1 MVKNEKTIG
10 ESCGKSNCC
19 GKALSV
25 ATLVL
30 LVPTLVFAVM
40 AYLKVNVAINLPAEL
55 EAKVDAIYK
64 ATVGVQFG
72 NEANLS
78 KVSEIMQTPAYQK
91 RVAEGIEQQISQ
103 IKAALSDTSTNAATD
118 TTSETT

>member
-1 MVKNEKTIG
+1 MVKNEKTTG
-10 ESCGKSNCC
+10 ESCSKSNCC

-78 KVSEIMQTPAYQK
+78 KVSEVMLLPYEVPQK
-91 RVAEGIEQQISQ
+91 
-103 IKAALSDTSTNAATD
+103 
-118 TTSETT
+118 

>member
-1 MVKNEKTIG
+1 MVKNEKTTG
-10 ESCGKSNCC
+10 ESCSKSNCC

-78 KVSEIMQTPAYQK
+78 KVSEVMQAPAYQK

-103 IKAALSDTSTNAATD
+103 IKAALSDTSTNVATD
-118 TTSETT
+118 TTSEAT